1 MPSINVIYGPPCAGK
16 SLFAKSNKKN
26 GDVVIDFDLIASAL
40 GSESKHDSKGSVR
53 LVALSAR
60 LSAINRVMRG
70 VEDDAYIIHTSPQE
84 DLIKEYK
91 EKKVHF
97 ILVDPGIETCLARAQ
112 SRPEGTEQAVRDWY
126 NNPPKIEPSETV
138 KDFNVMGK
146 SNLDLMAEDL
156 FLTIKSYVDTSGIR
170 AEKRLDEI
178 EKSLEE
184 IPACENGKDGTDGKD
199 GKDGLDGVNG
209 KDADEEAIIERCFAK
224 MMSSDFFMQ
233 KMAEFASTKVL
244 SSIQLPKD
252 GKDGIN
258 GKDADPEFI
267 RSEVAA
273 AVAAIPVPE
282 NGKDGADGKDAD
294 ESAIIEKV
302 MSQIVM
308 PQDGKSVTV
317 DDVAPLIDELVT
329 KRVAEIPAPKDGRDG
344 KDADES
350 AIVAKVVQLI
360 PVPKDGKD
368 GVDGKDVDIEYV
380 RSQIENAVAAI
391 PKPENGKDADPQL
404 IREMVLTEVAKIPA
418 PADGKSVTLDDVTPV
433 LEVAVSRWAVDFERR
448 AHDVLQTA
456 VERLPKPKDGE
467 KGDTGN
473 DGFGIQDFVQRGDRT
488 VVAIYKRGDETIE
501 QEFKFPAVIDRGVF
515 KSGSNYEQGDGVT
528 YGGSFWIAQKDN
540 SDIPGNS
547 DAWRLAVKRGRDG
560 KDAA

>member
-1 MPSINVIYGPPCAGK
+1 MRDEIKSIADGVI
-16 SLFAKSNKKN
+16 
-26 GDVVIDFDLIASAL
+26 
-40 GSESKHDSKGSVR
+40 ESV
-53 LVALSAR
+53 
-60 LSAINRVMRG
+60 
-70 VEDDAYIIHTSPQE
+70 
-84 DLIKEYK
+84 
-91 EKKVHF
+91 
-97 ILVDPGIETCLARAQ
+97 
-112 SRPEGTEQAVRDWY
+112 
-126 NNPPKIEPSETV
+126 
-138 KDFNVMGK
+138 
-146 SNLDLMAEDL
+146 
-156 FLTIKSYVDTSGIR
+156 KSYVSNAIG
-170 AEKRLDEI
+170 AVNSRLEGL
-178 EKSLEE
+178 EKSLKE
-184 IPACENGKDGTDGKD
+184 IPAGENGKDGRDGIDGKD
-199 GKDGLDGVNG
+199 GKDGTDGVNGKNGTDGIDGKDGSDGING
-209 KDADEEAIIERCFAK
+209 KDADEEAITERCFAK
-224 MMSSDFFMQ
+224 MLNSDVFMQ

-302 MSQIVM
+302 MSQIVIPKDGQSVTM
-308 PQDGKSVTV
+308 DDVNPILAEMVARRMADIPLPKDGKSVTV
-317 DDVAPLIDELVT
+317 EDVAPFLNELVE
-329 KRVAEIPAPKDGRDG
+329 KKFAEIPLPKDGMDG
-344 KDADES
+344 
-350 AIVAKVVQLI
+350 
-360 PVPKDGKD
+360 
-368 GVDGKDVDIEYV
+368 
-380 RSQIENAVAAI
+380 
-391 PKPENGKDADPQL
+391 ENGKDADPEFIKEQ
-404 IREMVLTEVAKIPA
+404 VATAIASIPV
-418 PADGKSVTLDDVTPV
+418 PADGKSVTIEDVEPI
-433 LEVAVSRWAVDFERR
+433 LEVAVSRWALDFERR

-467 KGDTGN
+467 KGEPGN
-473 DGFGIQDFVQRGDRT
+473 DGFGIEDFVQRGDRT

>member
-1 MPSINVIYGPPCAGK
+1 MRDEIKSIADGVIESVK
-16 SLFAKSNKKN
+16 SF
-26 GDVVIDFDLIASAL
+26 V
-40 GSESKHDSKGSVR
+40 SK
-53 LVALSAR
+53 
-60 LSAINRVMRG
+60 
-70 VEDDAYIIHTSPQE
+70 T
-84 DLIKEYK
+84 
-91 EKKVHF
+91 
-97 ILVDPGIETCLARAQ
+97 
-112 SRPEGTEQAVRDWY
+112 
-126 NNPPKIEPSETV
+126 IEPLEERIDSLVFET
-138 KDFNVMGK
+138 NEA
-146 SNLDLMAEDL
+146 LH
-156 FLTIKSYVDTSGIR
+156 
-170 AEKRLDEI
+170 RLDEKI
-178 EKSLEE
+178 QA
-184 IPACENGKDGTDGKD
+184 IPAGEKGEAGADGRDGIDGKDGIGERGEKGEQGENGKDGRD
-199 GKDGLDGVNG
+199 G

-224 MMSSDFFMQ
+224 ILSSDVFMQ
-233 KMAEFASTKVL
+233 KMAEFASAKVL

-252 GKDGIN
+252 GKDGVD
-258 GKDADPEFI
+258 GKDVDPQVI
-267 RSEVAA
+267 REMVQTELSA
-273 AVAAIPVPE
+273 AVAAIPVPK
-282 NGKDGADGKDAD
+282 NGRDGADGKDAD
-294 ESAIIEKV
+294 ESAIIEKI

-344 KDADES
+344 KDADEN

-391 PKPENGKDADPQL
+391 PKPENGKDADPQV
-404 IREMVLTEVAKIPA
+404 IREMVLAEVAKIPV
-418 PADGKSVTLDDVTPV
+418 PADGKSVTIDDVTPV

-467 KGDTGN
+467 KGDPGN
-473 DGFGIQDFVQRGDRT
+473 DGFGIDEFVQRGDRT

-515 KSGSNYEQGDGVT
+515 KSGSDYEQGDGVT

-560 KDAA
+560 KDAT

>member
-1 MPSINVIYGPPCAGK
+1 MRDEIKSIADGVI
-16 SLFAKSNKKN
+16 
-26 GDVVIDFDLIASAL
+26 
-40 GSESKHDSKGSVR
+40 ESV
-53 LVALSAR
+53 
-60 LSAINRVMRG
+60 
-70 VEDDAYIIHTSPQE
+70 
-84 DLIKEYK
+84 
-91 EKKVHF
+91 
-97 ILVDPGIETCLARAQ
+97 
-112 SRPEGTEQAVRDWY
+112 
-126 NNPPKIEPSETV
+126 
-138 KDFNVMGK
+138 
-146 SNLDLMAEDL
+146 
-156 FLTIKSYVDTSGIR
+156 KSYVSNAIG
-170 AEKRLDEI
+170 AVNSRLDGLD
-178 EKSLEE
+178 KSLKE
-184 IPACENGKDGTDGKD
+184 IPAGKD
-199 GKDGLDGVNG
+199 GKDGLDGVNGKDGTNGIDGKDGSDGING

-224 MMSSDFFMQ
+224 MLSSDVFMQ

-252 GKDGIN
+252 GKDGID
-258 GKDADPEFI
+258 GKDADQQAI
-267 RSEVAA
+267 REMVRTELSA
-273 AVAAIPVPE
+273 AVAAIPVPQ

-302 MSQIVM
+302 MSQIVI
-308 PQDGKSVTV
+308 PKDGKSVTV
-317 DDVAPLIDELVT
+317 DDVAPLIDEIVT
-329 KRVAEIPAPKDGRDG
+329 KRVAEIPSPKDGR
-344 KDADES
+344 
-350 AIVAKVVQLI
+350 
-360 PVPKDGKD
+360 D

-391 PKPENGKDADPQL
+391 PKPENGKDADPQV
-404 IREMVLTEVAKIPA
+404 IREMVLAEVAKIPT
-418 PADGKSVTLDDVTPV
+418 PTDGKSVTIDDVTPV

-467 KGDTGN
+467 KGDPGN
-473 DGFGIQDFVQRGDRT
+473 DGFGIDEFVQRGDRT

-515 KSGSNYEQGDGVT
+515 KSGSDYEQGDGVT

>member
-1 MPSINVIYGPPCAGK
+1 MRDEIKAIADGVI
-16 SLFAKSNKKN
+16 
-26 GDVVIDFDLIASAL
+26 
-40 GSESKHDSKGSVR
+40 ESV
-53 LVALSAR
+53 
-60 LSAINRVMRG
+60 
-70 VEDDAYIIHTSPQE
+70 
-84 DLIKEYK
+84 
-91 EKKVHF
+91 
-97 ILVDPGIETCLARAQ
+97 
-112 SRPEGTEQAVRDWY
+112 
-126 NNPPKIEPSETV
+126 
-138 KDFNVMGK
+138 
-146 SNLDLMAEDL
+146 
-156 FLTIKSYVDTSGIR
+156 KSYVSTAIGAVNS
-170 AEKRLDEI
+170 RLDGL
-178 EKSLEE
+178 EKSLKE
-184 IPACENGKDGTDGKD
+184 IPAGENGKDGRDGIDGKD
-199 GKDGLDGVNG
+199 GKDGLDGINGKDGTDGTDGKDGSDGING

-224 MMSSDFFMQ
+224 MLNSDVFMQ

-252 GKDGIN
+252 GKDGID

-273 AVAAIPVPE
+273 AVAAIPVPQ

-294 ESAIIEKV
+294 ESAIVEKV

-329 KRVAEIPAPKDGRDG
+329 KRVAEIPAPKDG
-344 KDADES
+344 
-350 AIVAKVVQLI
+350 
-360 PVPKDGKD
+360 KD

-391 PKPENGKDADPQL
+391 PKPENGKDADPQA
-404 IREMVLTEVAKIPA
+404 IREMVLAEVAKIPV
-418 PADGKSVTLDDVTPV
+418 PADGKSVTIDDVTPV

-467 KGDTGN
+467 KGDPGN
-473 DGFGIQDFVQRGDRT
+473 DGFGIDEFVQRGDRT

-515 KSGSNYEQGDGVT
+515 KSGSDYEQGDGVT
-528 YGGSFWIAQKDN
+528 YGGSFWIAQKDT

-547 DAWRLAVKRGRDG
+547 DAFRLAVKRGRDG
-560 KDAA
+560 KDAT

>member
-1 MPSINVIYGPPCAGK
+1 MRDEIKSIADGVI
-16 SLFAKSNKKN
+16 
-26 GDVVIDFDLIASAL
+26 
-40 GSESKHDSKGSVR
+40 ESV
-53 LVALSAR
+53 
-60 LSAINRVMRG
+60 
-70 VEDDAYIIHTSPQE
+70 
-84 DLIKEYK
+84 
-91 EKKVHF
+91 
-97 ILVDPGIETCLARAQ
+97 
-112 SRPEGTEQAVRDWY
+112 
-126 NNPPKIEPSETV
+126 
-138 KDFNVMGK
+138 
-146 SNLDLMAEDL
+146 
-156 FLTIKSYVDTSGIR
+156 KSYVSNAIG
-170 AEKRLDEI
+170 AVNSRLEGL
-178 EKSLEE
+178 EKSLKE
-184 IPACENGKDGTDGKD
+184 IPAGENGKDGRDGIDGKD
-199 GKDGLDGVNG
+199 GKDGLDGVNGKDGTDGRDGKDGSDGING

-224 MMSSDFFMQ
+224 MLNSDVFMQ

-282 NGKDGADGKDAD
+282 NGKDGA
-294 ESAIIEKV
+294 
-302 MSQIVM
+302 
-308 PQDGKSVTV
+308 
-317 DDVAPLIDELVT
+317 
-329 KRVAEIPAPKDGRDG
+329 DG